1 MTTKT
6 HCLVDGFGRPLV
18 IAVTPGQAHDCPAL
32 LPMLAELRVPRLGS
46 GRPRTR
52 PDKLLADKAYS
63 SRAVR
68 SYLRAQKVAVVIPEK
83 ADQVAHRKN
92 RGSNGGRPPVFD
104 AAEYKNRNVVE
115 RAVNVFKNWRG
126 LATRYDKLALVY
138 RAGLVLAAIT
148 MWLR

>member
-1 MTTKT
+1 VTTKT

-18 IAVTPGQAHDCPAL
+18 IVVTPGQSHDCPAL
-32 LPMLAELRVPRLGS
+32 LPMLAELRVPRVGP

-68 SYLRAQKVAVVIPEK
+68 VHLRAQKVIAVIPDK
-83 ADQVAHRKN
+83 ADQIAHRQH

-104 AAEYKNRNVVE
+104 AHEYKNRNVIE
-115 RAVNVFKNWRG
+115 RAINVFKNWRG
-126 LATRYDKLALVY
+126 IATRYDKLALVY